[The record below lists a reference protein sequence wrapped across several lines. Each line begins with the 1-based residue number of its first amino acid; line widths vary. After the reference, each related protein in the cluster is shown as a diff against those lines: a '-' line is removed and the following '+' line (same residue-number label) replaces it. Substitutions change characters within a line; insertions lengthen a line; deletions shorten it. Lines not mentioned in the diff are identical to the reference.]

1 MTNTDFPVEIDTFG
15 SWVEV
20 GMIIGVI
27 LAGILTVLFPLLFRL
42 RHKKHRPN
50 ILGYASNL
58 NWETHTRIHETLT
71 ELRVKTDAA
80 RAQIVQFHNS
90 GNFLDGIS
98 MKKMSLTHES
108 LVNGISSE
116 METKKDLLLSLCV
129 EGLRLLMENEPKIHI
144 TANLE
149 DSWCKQ
155 FMENSNVVSF
165 SFLPIRNKGVVIGYV
180 MCQWCSWSKTDEI
193 IEDIAIEEITNSRKL
208 IEVQLSHEREK
219 MINK

>member
-1 MTNTDFPVEIDTFG
+1 MYWN
-15 SWVEV
+15 
-20 GMIIGVI
+20 
-27 LAGILTVLFPLLFRL
+27 
-42 RHKKHRPN
+42 
-50 ILGYASNL
+50 
-58 NWETHTRIHETLT
+58 THTRIHETLT
-71 ELRVKTDAA
+71 ELRVKTDCA
-80 RAQIVQFHNS
+80 RAQLVQFHNS
-90 GNFLDGIS
+90 GHFLDGIS

-108 LVNGISSE
+108 LEKGVSSE
-116 METKKDLLLSLCV
+116 MSLKKDLLISMCID
-129 EGLRLLMENEPKIHI
+129 GMNLLLKDDPQLYMVSD
-144 TANLE
+144 LE

>member
-155 FMENSNVVSF
+155 LLQNSNVVAF
-165 SFLPIRNKGVVIGYV
+165 SFLPIRKNKEITGYI
-180 MCQWCSWSKTDEI
+180 MSQWCSWNKTDDVDESI
-193 IEDIAIEEITNSRKL
+193 VSKELEDARVLT
-208 IEVQLSHEREK
+208 EVQLHLQKDR
-219 MINK
+219 